1 MADVDAQ
8 PHGYQGNWI
17 PHRLRPATED
27 GVFFAGDSAGH
38 CLPLSAEGIRTALY
52 FGIACGRELAAVLAG
67 RRERADALA
76 RYHAFSAA
84 HGWKFAS
91 MLYSQRAV
99 RHSHGRPLD
108 ALARLCARPRVATL
122 ALPALSADRATV
134 VRTSGARRRP
144 PPAPRSRRSRP
155 DFEGAPPCPSLNATR
170 LATPPSGE
178 VSRWLVLVLVCLA
191 QFMVILDATIVNVA
205 LPSIQRD
212 LGFSATDLQW
222 VINSYTLLFGGFLL
236 LGGRA
241 GDLVGRKRIFLA
253 GVIVFS
259 VASLLNGLST
269 SSGMLIAARGL
280 QGLGAALV
288 SPAALSII
296 TTTFEEGPDRT
307 KALGVWSAI
316 AAGGAAFGLLLGG
329 ILTETLS
336 WEWIFF
342 VNVPVGIA
350 AALLSARYVPESRA
364 PDQPS
369 SFDIAGAVSVTA
381 GLIVLVY
388 AIVKAE
394 TFGWGSLRTI
404 GADGGGDR
412 AAGGVRGD
420 RAHLRTRRWCGW
432 GSSASRSLTVA
443 NLVLFAVAGGLF
455 ANFFFATLYVQQILG
470 YSPLEAGLAFLPVT
484 VGIGIGAGL
493 AQQLVKAFGVRA
505 VAIVG
510 MVIAAVGLFVLSRV
524 PVDGTYL
531 ANLLPGLIPMSIG
544 MGLTFVPI
552 TLIATTN
559 MSDNDAGLASGLFNT
574 SQQVGG
580 ALGLAVLAT
589 LAADKT
595 GSVLGG
601 LGRPPGPADQAVALV
616 EGFQVAFVGAALL
629 VLAGGVLLAAALR
642 KSDVAN
648 IDPEAAPVVGA

>member
-1 MADVDAQ
+1 MSVAE
-8 PHGYQGNWI
+8 
-17 PHRLRPATED
+17 R
-27 GVFFAGDSAGH
+27 DS
-38 CLPLSAEGIRTALY
+38 
-52 FGIACGRELAAVLAG
+52 
-67 RRERADALA
+67 
-76 RYHAFSAA
+76 
-84 HGWKFAS
+84 
-91 MLYSQRAV
+91 
-99 RHSHGRPLD
+99 
-108 ALARLCARPRVATL
+108 
-122 ALPALSADRATV
+122 
-134 VRTSGARRRP
+134 
-144 PPAPRSRRSRP
+144 
-155 DFEGAPPCPSLNATR
+155 

-191 QFMVILDATIVNVA
+191 QFMVVLDATIVNVA
-205 LPSIQRD
+205 LPSIQSD

-222 VINSYTLLFGGFLL
+222 VINSYTLMFGGFLL

-259 VASLLNGLST
+259 LASLLCGLST
-269 SSGMLIAARGL
+269 SSGMLIVARGL

-342 VNVPVGIA
+342 VNVPVGVA

-364 PDQPS
+364 PNQPS
-369 SFDIAGAVSVTA
+369 SFDIGGAIAVTA

-404 GADGGGDR
+404 GLL
-412 AAGGVRGD
+412 AAAAALLAAFVAIERTSHAPLVRLGIF
-420 RAHLRTRRWCGW
+420 RT
-432 GSSASRSLTVA
+432 RSLTVA

-455 ANFFFATLYVQQILG
+455 ANFFFASLYVQQILG
-470 YSPLEAGLAFLPVT
+470 YTPLEAGLAFLPVT
-484 VGIGIGAGL
+484 VGIGIGAAL
-493 AQQLVKAFGVRA
+493 AQKLVKAFGVRA

-510 MVIAAVGLFVLSRV
+510 MVIAAAGLFVLSRI
-524 PVDGTYL
+524 PVDGSYL
-531 ANLLPGLIPMSIG
+531 ANLLPGLIPMSVG

-559 MSDNDAGLASGLFNT
+559 MSDDDAGLASGLFNT
-574 SQQVGG
+574 SQQMGG

-595 GSVLGG
+595 GSVLAASAARRGRRPGG
-601 LGRPPGPADQAVALV
+601 RAGRGLPGRVRRRRAAGAGGRRPARRRAA
-616 EGFQVAFVGAALL
+616 QVRRGQHRPGGRACRGRVGAH
-629 VLAGGVLLAAALR
+629 R
-642 KSDVAN
+642 PRSSDAVIAPAN
-648 IDPEAAPVVGA
+648 CGCRDAEIGPRTHRVSSLPA